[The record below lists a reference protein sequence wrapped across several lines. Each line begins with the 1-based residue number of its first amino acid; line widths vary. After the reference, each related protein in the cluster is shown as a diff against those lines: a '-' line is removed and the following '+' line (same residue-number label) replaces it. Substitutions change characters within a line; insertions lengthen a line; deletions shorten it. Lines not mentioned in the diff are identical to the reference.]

1 MLNFGSAFIILVF
14 NLKNCA
20 MVFKISLSKL
30 FAFIAMILLFVTVVV
45 FGQDV
50 EVFPP
55 VVPDH
60 TLFSQ
65 YWPVFALVVS
75 EILAFLPSKWSGIG
89 KVFISVVGEV
99 YSVLTKKKGVSN

>member
-1 MLNFGSAFIILVF
+1 MFIILVF

-30 FAFIAMILLFVTVVV
+30 FAFITMILLFATVVV

-50 EVFPP
+50 EVLPP

-65 YWPVFALVVS
+65 YWPVFALAVS
-75 EILAFLPSKWSGIG
+75 EVLAFFPSKWSGIG
-89 KVFISVVGEV
+89 KIFISAVSAV
-99 YSVLTKKKGVSN
+99 YSVLTKKKGVSS

>member
-1 MLNFGSAFIILVF
+1 VFIILVF

-30 FAFIAMILLFVTVVV
+30 LTFVTLLIFVCVACV
-45 FGQDV
+45 FGQDLDV
-50 EVFPP
+50 LPP

-65 YWPVFALVVS
+65 YWPVFALAVS
-75 EILAFLPSKWSGIG
+75 EVLAFLPSKWSGIG
-89 KVFISVVGEV
+89 KVFISAVSAV
-99 YSVLTKKKGVSN
+99 YTVLTKKKGVSS